1 MMLNLSGYGTLTIH
15 RTLHDTRPFFNE
27 DICIYIRV
35 ILKLLLILAADP
47 HMWCTLIVAKA
58 ASPASSC
65 VINLILFNIMT
76 QNLKGL
82 F

>member
-1 MMLNLSGYGTLTIH
+1 MY
-15 RTLHDTRPFFNE
+15 
-27 DICIYIRV
+27 IYIRV